1 MTSIFENKNSFWPEY
16 KNLEQQVLELAKHV
30 CFCDEQVNVFSREN
44 SNLILQIGSEI
55 ESISKELFRS
65 CVEDINSED
74 EQSKLSN
81 LRMMI
86 AIKKNQILSM
96 LSQINLRM
104 MNALKKNQ
112 KLSTLSKTNLSK
124 KTTNKS
130 MAKVTNPHFDY
141 VCLKKLNKK
150 WYLTRKEISVT
161 GVNFYFKDNFQSFAP
176 LAKVYCKGK
185 CQWKEAYNELKHD
198 NRECI
203 KSATIGNLMSAL
215 GALFVLNLYYRD
227 LNCDDYKFY
236 LNGDLFDSR
245 VGSEIFSVNCYEVLT
260 VNRGKEMGDNSI
272 AGISQDELAKAIY
285 IKKYDDESMKFMHR
299 MCCLDYLK
307 IDENFNTA
315 PELQPYRDNP
325 KSPEYQDLTTGQ
337 QICYKIGGE
346 ALVKK
351 IFNYENTKKTIR
363 MTLGREILLNTHSR
377 IYDTVT
383 LDDFNRYYEEEVK
396 KSQIEVFFPC
406 LSSMPKP

>member
-1 MTSIFENKNSFWPEY
+1 MTSIYENKNSFWPEY
-16 KNLEQQVLELAKHV
+16 KNLEKQVLELSKHV

-44 SNLILQIGSEI
+44 SNLILQIASEI

-65 CVEDINSED
+65 CVEENKSED

-81 LRMMI
+81 LMMI
-86 AIKKNQILSM
+86 VIKKNQILSM

-104 MNALKKNQ
+104 MNAIKKSQ
-112 KLSTLSKTNLSK
+112 IFSTLSKVILSK

-130 MAKVTNPHFDY
+130 MAKNTNPPFDY

-150 WYLTRKEISVT
+150 WHLTRKEISVT

-176 LAKVYCKGK
+176 LAKVYSKGK
-185 CQWKEAYNELKHD
+185 CQWKEAYNDLKHD
-198 NRECI
+198 NRAYI

-227 LNCDDYKFY
+227 LNNRDYKFY

-272 AGISQDELAKAIY
+272 VGISQDELAKAIY

-299 MCCLDYLK
+299 MCCLDYLQA
-307 IDENFNTA
+307 DENFDTA

-325 KSPEYQDLTTGQ
+325 KSPEYQDLTTRQ

-346 ALVKK
+346 ALVRK
-351 IFNYENTKKTIR
+351 IFNYENTKKTFR

-383 LDDFNRYYEEEVK
+383 LDDFNRYYEEEYK